1 MSSNKATI
9 IDAKGLILGRL
20 ASNVAKRLLQG
31 ETIIILNAEKS
42 AISGKKQAIVEEA
55 KTFLQVGHPA
65 KGPYHP
71 RRPDKIISRTV
82 LGMLP
87 RRKPKG
93 MEAYKKLKVYLGAP
107 LEFEGKDIQTIPEA
121 SADKLK
127 SPYITV
133 GELAKEIG
141 EWTPE
146 VE

>member
-1 MSSNKATI
+1 MSSENAII
-9 IDAKGLILGRL
+9 IDAKGLILGRM
-20 ASNVAKRLLQG
+20 ASIIAKRLLQG
-31 ETIIILNAEKS
+31 ESVIVLNAEKA
-42 AISGKKQAIVEEA
+42 AISGKRLQIVEEA
-55 KTFLQVGHPA
+55 KTFLEVGHPR

-71 RRPDKIISRTV
+71 RRPDKIVRRTV
-82 LGMLP
+82 RGMLP

-93 MEAYKKLKVYLGAP
+93 RQAYKRLKVYLGAP
-107 LEFEGKDIQTIPEA
+107 KEFNGKEIQTILEA

-141 EWTPE
+141 WSPE

>member
-1 MSSNKATI
+1 MSSNNAII
-9 IDAKGLILGRL
+9 IDAKGLILGRM

-31 ETIIILNAEKS
+31 ETIIILNAEKT
-42 AISGKKQAIVEEA
+42 AISGKKQQVVQEA
-55 KTFLQVGHPA
+55 KTFLEVGHPR
-65 KGPYHP
+65 KGPIHP
-71 RRPDKIISRTV
+71 RRPDKIVSRTV
-82 LGMLP
+82 RGMLP

-93 MEAYKKLKVYLGAP
+93 VQAYKRLRVYLGAP
-107 LEFEGKDIQTIPEA
+107 LEFKDKEIQTIVEA

-141 EWTPE
+141 PWTPE

>member
-1 MSSNKATI
+1 MSSNNTII

-20 ASNVAKRLLQG
+20 ASVVAKRLLQG
-31 ETIIILNAEKS
+31 ESVIVLNAEKA
-42 AISGKKQAIVEEA
+42 AISGKRLQIVKEA
-55 KTFLQVGHPA
+55 KSFLEVGHPR
-65 KGPYHP
+65 KGPFHQ
-71 RRPDKIISRTV
+71 RRPDRIVRRTIR
-82 LGMLP
+82 GMLP

-93 MEAYKKLKVYLGAP
+93 MAAFKRLRVYLGAP
-107 LEFEGKDIQTIPEA
+107 AEFENKEIQTILEA

-141 EWTPE
+141 WNPE